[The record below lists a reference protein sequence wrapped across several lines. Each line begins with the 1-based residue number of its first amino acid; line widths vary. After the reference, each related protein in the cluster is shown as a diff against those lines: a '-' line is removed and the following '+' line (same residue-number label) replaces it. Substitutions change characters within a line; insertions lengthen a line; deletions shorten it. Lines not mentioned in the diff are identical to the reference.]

1 MEKLFRVNDS
11 ESALC
16 IKTHGMQREWTQLK
30 KKSPCHFLSL
40 QALYTSTA
48 PFATMATVH
57 MWLVKFQSI
66 TMKNSLP

>member
-1 MEKLFRVNDS
+1 MTVKALYVPKPMDAARVDS
-11 ESALC
+11 A
-16 IKTHGMQREWTQLK
+16 Q

-48 PFATMATVH
+48 PFAAVATVH